1 MHCNQHPCCR
11 HTGAVPG
18 LLGMVPFLSDRM
30 TVSGKRLHPDIW
42 SPLRVASCL
51 YLVWQAVV
59 LLAVWPTLVWSQE
72 TKTTAEPVSTT
83 KLQPQ
88 SGIPAGASEEFV
100 PDGLFP
106 FDPLVAHARYRK
118 DGKVVGARMFYKGSR
133 VAQETPMRDGVRHGL
148 MRQWWSSGQLFSEV
162 PYVDG
167 VIDGTAR
174 FWNNKGELL
183 GESTLRKGT
192 GCLRR
197 FENLDVRS
205 FDSEVC
211 YVNGKIEGWQREWGQ
226 FEGCVG
232 RGVVIMN
239 YRDNQFHGWSYRFD
253 EDGTS
258 LGVSHFLNGK
268 PHGIASYWDRDKK
281 LLKGLPVYHLHGKE
295 VTAEQ
300 YREAAQTDPK
310 LLDYTRPPPAPVEF
324 IPKSSK

>member
-1 MHCNQHPCCR
+1 MDCR
-11 HTGAVPG
+11 NSADSADLPSEMTQVVRRSSDSRTAVRSASG
-18 LLGMVPFLSDRM
+18 LL
-30 TVSGKRLHPDIW
+30 
-42 SPLRVASCL
+42 C
-51 YLVWQAVV
+51 VWRA
-59 LLAVWPTLVWSQE
+59 LIILAVWPTVGWSQDPGPGARPAI
-72 TKTTAEPVSTT
+72 TKTSPAP
-83 KLQPQ
+83 
-88 SGIPAGASEEFV
+88 SGIPDGVQEEFV

-118 DGKVVGARMFYKGSR
+118 EGKVVGARMFYKGSR
-133 VAQETPMRDGVRHGL
+133 LAQETPMRDGVRHGL

-205 FDSEVC
+205 FDSEEC